1 MGGGGESRRRHLFIT
16 YALFS
21 FSLSLPPSLPPSL
34 THSLTHSLPP
44 SLPPLDLRGSFW
56 RSCWCCGWRRG
67 CRPLRGGW
75 WSLLSRR
82 WRRRVWLLSLNAST
96 VREDCCVDVC
106 IAFVHVLLSLLQAC
120 LSASGR
126 GEVSGLIRLRT
137 HCTYQEVRPI
147 PPSPLYALYLF

>member
-1 MGGGGESRRRHLFIT
+1 MGGEGRVGGDISL
-16 YALFS
+16 LLMN
-21 FSLSLPPSLPPSL
+21 FSLSLSPSLPPSLPP
-34 THSLTHSLPP
+34 PP
-44 SLPPLDLRGSFW
+44 SLFPPDLRVSFW

-67 CRPLRGGW
+67 CRLRRGGW

-96 VREDCCVDVC
+96 VREDCCMDVC

-126 GEVSGLIRLRT
+126 GEVSGLVRLRT

-147 PPSPLYALYLF
+147 HFSPPSPLYALYPFSFVC